1 MLTDITFTMR
11 AVSVRNSKFQVYG
24 SHRWSTNLF
33 FSPSWVAFAHLA
45 LLAKLPSDILWY
57 DKSNVVAQT
66 SFAPR
71 QTAPPRSFDA
81 SSDEWERL
89 LVFGWRTSE
98 RRRHPFRAPLS
109 LACSRSPLI
118 SGVFY
123 HAENF
128 PSRSN
133 RSSPKAIIIC
143 SACIM
148 VIVQISHQRNRISML
163 SVWGG
168 EWVRWCAVDGERK
181 RRFGRKEKEG
191 KRKTCREG
199 KRWEIRWGATG
210 KRENTL
216 TLEWETLEE
225 ENERGRRTEEEE
237 VAVVMG
243 VAPPVFGTLRKLYAT
258 IFCPLFSQSALEKMI
273 ALIIFLKDRFS
284 CQCITSRH

>member
-45 LLAKLPSDILWY
+45 LLAELPTDILWY

-66 SFAPR
+66 SFVPL

-109 LACSRSPLI
+109 LACSRNPLI

-163 SVWGG
+163 SVRGG
-168 EWVRWCAVDGERK
+168 EWVRWCAVDG
-181 RRFGRKEKEG
+181 FGRKEKEG
-191 KRKTCREG
+191 KRKTCGEG

-216 TLEWETLEE
+216 RLVGDS
-225 ENERGRRTEEEE
+225 RGREWK
-237 VAVVMG
+237 
-243 VAPPVFGTLRKLYAT
+243 RK
-258 IFCPLFSQSALEKMI
+258 E
-273 ALIIFLKDRFS
+273 DRRGGGGGGDGGS
-284 CQCITSRH
+284 STSLWHS

>member
-1 MLTDITFTMR
+1 MLTDIKFTMR

-66 SFAPR
+66 SFVPR

-191 KRKTCREG
+191 KRKTCGEVRNQMGCNREEG
-199 KRWEIRWGATG
+199 KHINARVGDS
-210 KRENTL
+210 
-216 TLEWETLEE
+216 
-225 ENERGRRTEEEE
+225 RGREWK
-237 VAVVMG
+237 
-243 VAPPVFGTLRKLYAT
+243 RK
-258 IFCPLFSQSALEKMI
+258 E
-273 ALIIFLKDRFS
+273 DRRGGGGGGDGGS
-284 CQCITSRH
+284 STSLWHS

>member
-1 MLTDITFTMR
+1 MKHKLVSLPLMGCICTFGFISGATQWYPLIRQVKCRSSNEFCSTSNRSAAQLRRKLWRIREAIGVRVENER
-11 AVSVRNSKFQVYG
+11 AETSS
-24 SHRWSTNLF
+24 
-33 FSPSWVAFAHLA
+33 
-45 LLAKLPSDILWY
+45 LP
-57 DKSNVVAQT
+57 
-66 SFAPR
+66 
-71 QTAPPRSFDA
+71 
-81 SSDEWERL
+81 
-89 LVFGWRTSE
+89 
-98 RRRHPFRAPLS
+98 
-109 LACSRSPLI
+109 RSPLPRLQPKPTYQR
-118 SGVFY
+118 SFY

-168 EWVRWCAVDGERK
+168 EWVRWCAVDGEQK

-191 KRKTCREG
+191 ERKTCGKG